1 MSEVHP
7 DLVISIAPPS
17 PDYDEKALLAHF
29 DHDDPAPAGTCGYC
43 DTAPLMK
50 ALYDAYFSKDKAK
63 RALIYA
69 LADGYGAPGTVPP
82 QGYDWSG
89 VRDSTPAARRRMAA
103 ALAAYEAMA

>member
-1 MSEVHP
+1 MSDE
-7 DLVISIAPPS
+7 LIITIAPPS
-17 PDYDEKALLAHF
+17 ADYDPDLLMAHF
-29 DHDDPAPAGTCGYC
+29 GHDDPAPAGTCGYC

-50 ALYDAYFSKDKAK
+50 PLYDAYFGADKAA

-69 LADGYGAPGTVPP
+69 LADGYGEPGTIPP

-103 ALAAYEAMA
+103 ALKAYEAQI